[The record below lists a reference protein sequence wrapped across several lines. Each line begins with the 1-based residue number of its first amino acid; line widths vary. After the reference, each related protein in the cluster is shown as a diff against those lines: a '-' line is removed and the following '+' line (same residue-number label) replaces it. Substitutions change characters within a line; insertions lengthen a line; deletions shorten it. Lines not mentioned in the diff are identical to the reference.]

1 MNKLYLE
8 CNTGLSGDM
17 AVASLIGLGADEDT
31 LLKVLKTVPDH
42 SFEIK
47 ISHVKKSAIDCMDFD
62 VVLDKEH
69 ENHDHDMEY
78 LYGDHHEH
86 EHDHEHHHHEHHHG
100 HDHGHTHHEHD
111 HFHRPYSEVKEIL
124 SKIEMTDGARALSEK
139 IFAILAE
146 AEAAV
151 HGMNIEDVT
160 FHEVGAIDSIVDIVS
175 FAVCFDNL
183 KIDEV
188 IIPKICEGQGHVM
201 TRHGKLPVPVP
212 AVLKIAELHKLP
224 ISITERQGEF
234 ITPTGAAI
242 AAAIMTGR
250 KLPETMSIVR
260 TGYGAG
266 KREYEPPS
274 MVRAVLFEEA

>member
-17 AVASLIGLGADEDT
+17 AVASLIGLGADEDA
-31 LLKVLKTVPDH
+31 LLKVLKTVPDQ

-69 ENHDHDMEY
+69 ENYDHDMEY
-78 LYGDHHEH
+78 LYGDHHDH
-86 EHDHEHHHHEHHHG
+86 EHEHHHH
-100 HDHGHTHHEHD
+100 HDHDHEHG

-183 KIDEV
+183 EIDEV

-212 AVLKIAELHKLP
+212 AVLKIAERHKLP

-266 KREYEPPS
+266 KREYDPPGI
-274 MVRAVLFEEA
+274 VRAVLFEEA